1 MRFNPIPGQMLM
13 EEQAKVRVVFRPDGR
28 SAEVVAGTTVLEA
41 ARQAGVQIDAVCGGE
56 GKCGRCKV
64 RPSGKSAHQDSPVL
78 TDEDRRTGV
87 VLACTTVVQG
97 DLLVEVLPRSR
108 LGKHQIVTE
117 SVERPPKKARPWVR
131 KRYAELNPP
140 TLTDNTADL
149 ERVLKGVGWKG
160 YEVPLET
167 LRELPEAVRADGW
180 KVTATISNL
189 DDVSGLIRVE
199 PGNTSKTILGVAVD
213 IGTTTIVVNLM
224 DLLTGEV
231 LGTASDYNKQVAL
244 GEDVIARMMH
254 AEEHGMDELTRL
266 ARDTVNA
273 CIDTLLRR
281 ASADRGRITE
291 WDISAASVAGNTVM
305 TQLFLGVKTDH
316 VRIEP
321 YVPVAHDFPTV
332 RGREV
337 GLLMNPNGSVLMFP
351 SRAGYVGGDVVADVL
366 ASGMHRSKG
375 PSLLIDVG
383 TNGEMVLGGKDW
395 MVTCSCSAGP
405 AFEGG
410 EVSCGMR
417 AMDGAIDRLRVNDD
431 LSTTYHVLG
440 GGRPVGVCGSG
451 LIDLLAEL
459 YSKGVIDR
467 KARIQDSGSART
479 RSSDEGMEYI
489 IEMRDR
495 LASGTGSDLVV
506 ADADLQN
513 ILRTKAAI
521 YGACS
526 VLLRKTDHEAEDL
539 SSIIIAGGF
548 GYHLDIDR
556 AITLGMF
563 PDVPRQRYR
572 FIGNG
577 SVGGARLA
585 LLSQRSRREMRSV
598 VRKMTYLELSV
609 DNEFYEE
616 FSSSLFIPHTDT
628 SRFPTAE
635 ANGPHGGAG

>member
-1 MRFNPIPGQMLM
+1 M
-13 EEQAKVRVVFRPDGR
+13 EERTKVRVAFKSEGR
-28 SAEVVAGTTVLEA
+28 SAHVSVGTSLLEA
-41 ARQAGVQIDAVCGGE
+41 ARSAGVQIDAVCGGE

-64 RPSGKSAHQDSPVL
+64 RPSGRFADQDSPIL
-78 TDEDRRTGV
+78 TDDDRRTGV
-87 VLACTTVVQG
+87 VLACTTTVQG
-97 DLLVEVLPRSR
+97 DLEVEVLPRSR

-117 SVERPPKKARPWVR
+117 SVERPPKKVRPWVR
-131 KRYAELNPP
+131 KKYAELSPP
-140 TLTDNTADL
+140 TLTDNIADL
-149 ERVLKGVGWKG
+149 ERVLNGVGWKG

-167 LRELPEAVRADGW
+167 LRELPDAARAGDW
-180 KVTATISNL
+180 KVTATISNMNDL
-189 DDVSGLIRVE
+189 SGLVRVE
-199 PGNTSKTILGVAVD
+199 PGDTTGTLLGIAVD
-213 IGTTTIVVNLM
+213 IGTTTIVVSLM

-231 LGTASDYNKQVAL
+231 LGTASDYNRQISL

-254 AEEHGMDELTRL
+254 AEEHGVDELKRL
-266 ARDTVNA
+266 AMDTVNA
-273 CIDTLLRR
+273 CIDTLLRK
-281 ASADRGRITE
+281 ASVGRDRLTE
-291 WDISAASVAGNTVM
+291 SDISAASIAGNTVM
-305 TQLFLGVKTDH
+305 TQLLLGMKTDH
-316 VRIEP
+316 VRLEP
-321 YVPVAHDFPTV
+321 YVPVAHDFPTI
-332 RGREV
+332 RGREA
-337 GLLMNPNGSVLMFP
+337 GLLMNPNGSILVFP
-351 SRAGYVGGDVVADVL
+351 CRAGYVGGDVVADVL
-366 ASGMHRSKG
+366 ASRMHRSKG
-375 PSLLIDVG
+375 PHLLIDVG

-417 AMDGAIDRLRVNDD
+417 AMDGAVDRLRVNDD
-431 LSTTYHVLG
+431 LSATYHVLG

-467 KARIQDSGSART
+467 KARIQDLGSPRT
-479 RSSDEGMEYI
+479 RPSDDGMEYV
-489 IEMRDR
+489 IETRDR
-495 LASGTGSDLVV
+495 LVDGTSFDLVV
-506 ADADLQN
+506 TDADLQN
-513 ILRTKAAI
+513 ILRTKAAV

-526 VLLRKTDHEAEDL
+526 VLLRETDHSVEDL

-556 AITLGMF
+556 AIMLGMF
-563 PDVPRQRYR
+563 PDFPRNRYR

-577 SVGGARLA
+577 SVAGARLA
-585 LLSQRSRREMRSV
+585 LLSKRSRREMHAI

-609 DNEFYEE
+609 DNAFYEE

>member
-1 MRFNPIPGQMLM
+1 
-13 EEQAKVRVVFRPDGR
+13 
-28 SAEVVAGTTVLEA
+28 
-41 ARQAGVQIDAVCGGE
+41 
-56 GKCGRCKV
+56 
-64 RPSGKSAHQDSPVL
+64 
-78 TDEDRRTGV
+78 
-87 VLACTTVVQG
+87 
-97 DLLVEVLPRSR
+97 
-108 LGKHQIVTE
+108 
-117 SVERPPKKARPWVR
+117 
-131 KRYAELNPP
+131 
-140 TLTDNTADL
+140 
-149 ERVLKGVGWKG
+149 
-160 YEVPLET
+160 
-167 LRELPEAVRADGW
+167 
-180 KVTATISNL
+180 
-189 DDVSGLIRVE
+189 
-199 PGNTSKTILGVAVD
+199 
-213 IGTTTIVVNLM
+213 
-224 DLLTGEV
+224 
-231 LGTASDYNKQVAL
+231 
-244 GEDVIARMMH
+244 
-254 AEEHGMDELTRL
+254 
-266 ARDTVNA
+266 
-273 CIDTLLRR
+273 
-281 ASADRGRITE
+281 
-291 WDISAASVAGNTVM
+291 
-305 TQLFLGVKTDH
+305 
-316 VRIEP
+316 
-321 YVPVAHDFPTV
+321 
-332 RGREV
+332 
-337 GLLMNPNGSVLMFP
+337 
-351 SRAGYVGGDVVADVL
+351 
-366 ASGMHRSKG
+366 
-375 PSLLIDVG
+375 
-383 TNGEMVLGGKDW
+383 
-395 MVTCSCSAGP
+395 
-405 AFEGG
+405 
-410 EVSCGMR
+410 
-417 AMDGAIDRLRVNDD
+417 MDGAIDRLRVNDD

-479 RSSDEGMEYI
+479 RSSDEGMEHR